1 MKLFKRA
8 KNLWDLSN
16 INPDLIKETLD
27 IYTEPIGD
35 GSAVYFSDGTEE
47 ELIEQR
53 LEESGWRAIFN
64 KFLGI

>member
-16 INPDLIKETLD
+16 MNPDLIKETLD

-47 ELIEQR
+47 ELAEQK
-53 LEESGWRAIFN
+53 LQESGWRSVFN
-64 KFLGI
+64 KLLGL